1 MSINNTAEMG
11 NTPTTSRRGKKS
23 AKVKAEKT
31 AQVIT
36 LPVQESPQSSAIA
49 ETQSDQPFSLPGN
62 VEISDTINLA
72 GIRPIASSDLQVADT
87 VKMAG
92 IRPIASS
99 DFQLASTVNLVGMRP
114 IGLSNLQFSSTVNF
128 SGIRPIASNNSD
140 DIATLIGYLD

>member
-11 NTPTTSRRGKKS
+11 NTRTTSRRGKKS

-36 LPVQESPQSSAIA
+36 LPVQESPESSAIA
-49 ETQSDQPFSLPGN
+49 EPQSDQSFSLPGN

-72 GIRPIASSDLQVADT
+72 GIRPIASSD
-87 VKMAG
+87 
-92 IRPIASS
+92 
-99 DFQLASTVNLVGMRP
+99 FQLASTVNLIGMRP
-114 IGLSNLQFSSTVNF
+114 IGLSNLQFASTVNF
-128 SGIRPIASNNSD
+128 SGIRPIASNNID